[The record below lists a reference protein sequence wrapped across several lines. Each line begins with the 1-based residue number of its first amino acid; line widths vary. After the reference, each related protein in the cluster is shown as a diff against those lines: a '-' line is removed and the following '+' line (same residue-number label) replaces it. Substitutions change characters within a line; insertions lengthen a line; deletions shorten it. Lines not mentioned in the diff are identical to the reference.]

1 MPPAT
6 AHKKEQY
13 LGQTVILTQ
22 DSVCVR
28 QVNKST
34 FSFLFYHILLLLHTI
49 MSTIVDFFSQYFQL
63 L

>member
-6 AHKKEQY
+6 VHKKGQY

-28 QVNKST
+28 QVNKFT
-34 FSFLFYHILLLLHTI
+34 FFFFFMIFLLLL
-49 MSTIVDFFSQYFQL
+49 L
-63 L
+63 